1 MPLIA
6 FLVQKG
12 YEAIEEGTCKY
23 LSITLYS
30 YVIDRCSKIYSNVK
44 ANPTFYKITK
54 KKDVEEF
61 KTDPYLAT
69 VLNCA
74 FWVFYGIGLVF
85 EFVYLT
91 IFIVYV
97 KKAGRKKH
105 LHGTTKRSL
114 IVGILCDMFNIA
126 MYVSPLT
133 VMAMVIKTKSVK
145 YMPFWLSVAK
155 FLNGCCWTTY
165 FIFYK

>member
-1 MPLIA
+1 MMC
-6 FLVQKG
+6 FYGHRVMR
-12 YEAIEEGTCKY
+12 
-23 LSITLYS
+23 LSKKEPVRLDILKFDNLLT
-30 YVIDRCSKIYSNVK
+30 IDWFGVNGS
-44 ANPTFYKITK
+44 PTFYKITK

-97 KKAGRKKH
+97 KKAGRKKVGLYILVEAILFADIVLITMLALTWH
-105 LHGTTKRSL
+105 YQKVINCWYSL
-114 IVGILCDMFNIA
+114 
-126 MYVSPLT
+126 
-133 VMAMVIKTKSVK
+133 
-145 YMPFWLSVAK
+145 
-155 FLNGCCWTTY
+155 
-165 FIFYK
+165 

>member
-1 MPLIA
+1 MC
-6 FLVQKG
+6 FYGHRVMR
-12 YEAIEEGTCKY
+12 
-23 LSITLYS
+23 LSKKEPERLDILKFDNLLT
-30 YVIDRCSKIYSNVK
+30 IDWFGINGS
-44 ANPTFYKITK
+44 PTFYKITK

-91 IFIVYV
+91 IFIVYA